1 MLSQRKARVL
11 IADDHAMVAEGIAQI
26 LAPQY
31 DLAGIATNGR
41 VLLEMAAELQPEVV
55 FLDISM
61 PEMSGIQAAV
71 KLSTLYPRLKIIFVT
86 QQLDLSYVRAAYRAG
101 AAGYVCKQSAGSEIL
116 MAIEKVLRGGTFT
129 TPLLAQELSLSPE
142 EFGRDPRKVF
152 ADPLTDR
159 QRQVLQLVSEGK
171 TTREM
176 SEALGI
182 SPKTVEF
189 HKNSLM
195 NELGLR
201 TTAEL
206 TRYALAHNIAS

>member
-1 MLSQRKARVL
+1 MPNPHRVRVI
-11 IADDHAMVAEGIAQI
+11 IADDHPLVAEGIARVI
-26 LAPQY
+26 SPFH
-31 DLAGIATNGR
+31 DIVGIAPDGR
-41 VLLEMAAELQPEVV
+41 VLLEEVARLKPDVV

-61 PEMSGIQAAV
+61 PGINGIQAAV
-71 KLSTLYPRLKIIFVT
+71 KLSSQYPRLKIIFVT
-86 QQLDLSYVRAAYRAG
+86 QQLDLSYVKAAYRAG
-101 AAGYVCKQSAGSEIL
+101 ARGYVCKQSASNEIL
-116 MAIEKVLRGGTFT
+116 TAIQHVLAGRVFT
-129 TPLLAQELSLSPE
+129 TPLLAKELSLSPE
-142 EFGRDPRKVF
+142 EFARDAQKVF
-152 ADPLTDR
+152 ADPLTER
-159 QRQVLQLVSEGK
+159 QREVLQLISEGK

-206 TRYALAHNIAS
+206 TRYAIAHDLAS